1 MRVLVIHNAYKFFGG
16 EDTVFNQEVKAYK
29 KLGYEVEVYQK
40 SNNDLSVLDIIF
52 CFWNPKSYSE
62 VKRLVK
68 SFKPDIIHIHNFI
81 FKLSPS
87 IFWALNKNTK
97 VYLTIHNYRFL
108 CPSGTLFI
116 DGQVDLSSKTH
127 FGLLKNIVKGVFQK
141 STLKTALLVLIFKFN
156 EAIGSFKRINAFIF
170 LTTFSRDIHVDWKK
184 EFFKKNLIKPNFLKT
199 VNLESSNICI
209 DIIFAGRISEEK
221 GLENV
226 LPILTKHHELT
237 FAIVGAGPDY
247 EKLKLQYQK
256 CLHIKFYGKQS
267 HEKTLAMLQKSKFLL
282 FPSIWY
288 EGMPM
293 TIIESF
299 SLGKPIIAHNFGAM
313 NVMIEHKI
321 NGLLYN
327 SNEEL
332 DDILDNFSQAD
343 YVSLS
348 KNARKEFE
356 SNYSQSIG
364 LENLKRL

>member
-1 MRVLVIHNAYKFFGG
+1 MHNAYKFFGG
-16 EDTVFNQEVKAYK
+16 EDTVFNQEVRAYQN
-29 KLGYEVEVYQK
+29 LGYEVEVYQK
-40 SNNDLSVLDIIF
+40 SNNKLSIFDIVF
-52 CFWNPKSYSE
+52 CLWNPKSYLE

-68 SFKPDIIHIHNFI
+68 TFKPDIIHIHNFI

-87 IFWALNKNTK
+87 VFWALNKNTK

-127 FGLLKNIVKGVFQK
+127 FGLLKNIFKGVFQK
-141 STLKTALLVLIFKFN
+141 SILKTALLVLIFKFN

-170 LTTFSRDIHVDWKK
+170 LTKFSRDIHVDWKK
-184 EFFKKNLIKPNFLKT
+184 EIFNKNLIKPNFLKAF
-199 VNLESSNICI
+199 NLEPSNVCI
-209 DIIFAGRISEEK
+209 DIIFVGRISEEK
-221 GLENV
+221 GLEKV
-226 LPILTKHHELT
+226 LPILTKHRELT
-237 FAIVGAGPDY
+237 FAIVGEGPDY
-247 EKLKLQYQK
+247 KKLKLQYQK

-267 HEKTLAMLQKSKFLL
+267 HENTLALLQKSKFLL

-313 NVMIEHKI
+313 NAMIKHKL
-321 NGLLYN
+321 NGLLYS

-332 DDILDNFSQAD
+332 DDILNNFSQAD

-348 KNARKEFE
+348 NNARKEFE
-356 SNYSQSIG
+356 SNYSQRIG